1 MILIL
6 LSLNFLKIPSMLNK
20 ILIQLEVTISNITY
34 KKYRRNFNIAKSF
47 RFNGK
52 EIKLYGDGEFEFGDY
67 TYIGSYSSWQ
77 SVKGCKIRI
86 GKKCKISHNVRAY
99 TQSAIAD
106 SDFSLDVIPQK
117 KGNITIEDFAWIGAN
132 VLINPGITIGANS
145 IIGANS
151 VVTKDVLPFSI
162 VGGVPA
168 KLIRMKNIS

>member
-1 MILIL
+1 M
-6 LSLNFLKIPSMLNK
+6 
-20 ILIQLEVTISNITY
+20 
-34 KKYRRNFNIAKSF
+34 
-47 RFNGK
+47 
-52 EIKLYGDGEFEFGDY
+52 DD
-67 TYIGSYSSWQ
+67 
-77 SVKGCKIRI
+77 
-86 GKKCKISHNVRAY
+86 
-99 TQSAIAD
+99 
-106 SDFSLDVIPQK
+106 IPQK